1 MQISIQLQ
9 DKCEKRSNMNY
20 NIGMYSS
27 LECQY
32 TSTDCQRS
40 NGVVSNDIH
49 KKYGYGGRRKLSYVS
64 TSLFYGRE
72 ENAVTSIFGKFGGRN
87 SSDVLCCTNKR

>member
-1 MQISIQLQ
+1 M
-9 DKCEKRSNMNY
+9 
-20 NIGMYSS
+20 
-27 LECQY
+27 
-32 TSTDCQRS
+32 
-40 NGVVSNDIH
+40 VSNDIH